1 MSKVGLQWVGSVTK
15 FDEVARLHAIYT
27 DMEHGAGWQDM
38 VARLKLLRTSLV
50 SDLVIGTLDK
60 FGNSR
65 DDAKRAAL
73 FVIDKILAIVPST
86 HKQYE
91 DLLKRKEDMERKV
104 PGNEESLYGDEIF
117 RNRAPEV

>member
-1 MSKVGLQWVGSVTK
+1 MSKVGLQWVGNPSK
-15 FDEVARLHAIYT
+15 FDEVARLHAIYI
-27 DMEHGAGWQDM
+27 DLEHSAGWQDL
-38 VARLKLLRTSLV
+38 VARLKMLRTSLV

-73 FVIDKILAIVPST
+73 FVIDKVLAIVPST

-91 DLLKRKEDMERKV
+91 DLLKRKEEMERRV
-104 PGNEESLYGDEIF
+104 STDQESLYGDEIF